1 MNNRIKCIRNV
12 LYARTIDMIMK
23 LCYTHTAN
31 KNEQTEQVMYYNK
44 LHDDDGQILP
54 TPTPERFRFIDCCIM
69 IILFMPSRQNENLT

>member
-12 LYARTIDMIMK
+12 IYVRTIDMIMK

-54 TPTPERFRFIDCCIM
+54 TPTPKRLD
-69 IILFMPSRQNENLT
+69 LLTAAL